1 MLAQMDMGMRAGMEQ
16 GLRQSL
22 HGGTPTSGQKAKMD
36 EFQTKFTAILKDE
49 LSYAKMRDI
58 YLQTYR
64 ETFTQDEVNS
74 IITFYSAPAGKAM
87 VEKVPIAM
95 QKEATLTQARLG
107 PFIQK
112 LQTMAEQFGK
122 DLETKK

>member
-1 MLAQMDMGMRAGMEQ
+1 
-16 GLRQSL
+16 
-22 HGGTPTSGQKAKMD
+22 
-36 EFQTKFTAILKDE
+36 
-49 LSYAKMRDI
+49 MRDI

-74 IITFYSAPAGKAM
+74 IIMFYSTPAGKAM

-95 QKEATLTQARLG
+95 QKAATLTQARLG